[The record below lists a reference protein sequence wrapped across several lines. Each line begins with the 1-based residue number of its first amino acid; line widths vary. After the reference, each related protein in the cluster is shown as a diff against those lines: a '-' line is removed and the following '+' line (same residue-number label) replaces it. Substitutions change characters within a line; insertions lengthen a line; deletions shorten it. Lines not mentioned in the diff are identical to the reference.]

1 MHNVTANGASIP
13 ALGFGTFRM
22 DDREVTEILP
32 EALRLGFRHVDTAQ
46 IYGNETAIGTAI
58 AASGIPRA
66 EIFLTTKVWVDR
78 FAPADFLPSVEESL
92 RKLGT
97 DHVDLLLLHWP
108 GGSDIPREVQIEGLN
123 KARAAGMTR
132 HVGISNYSSAQM
144 REAAAIS
151 AAPLVTNQ
159 VEYHP
164 WLDQTA
170 VLAAANDL
178 GMSVTAYYAMA
189 DGKSAT
195 DPTLAEIGARHGK
208 TAAQVALRWQVQQP
222 GVVTLSKTA
231 KAGRLPENLAI
242 FDFQLSDDEMAA
254 IHALTQSGGRIVRP
268 KGLAPDW
275 D

>member
-46 IYGNETAIGTAI
+46 IYGNETAVGTAI

-92 RKLGT
+92 RKLDT

-178 GMSVTAYYAMA
+178 CMSVTAYYAMA

-231 KAGRLPENLAI
+231 KASRLPENLAI
-242 FDFQLSDDEMAA
+242 FDFQLSEDEMVA
-254 IHALTQSGGRIVRP
+254 IHALAQSDGRIVSP